1 MKSSNA
7 QIVVVDDNSQLRKI
21 CEAKQDLQVVKALV
35 QISDDCDG
43 EMNGKDGM
51 WKWKELEVMETGDV
65 DEEFEKRQ
73 SQVTPDQCCAILYTS
88 GTTGNPKGAMI
99 SHDNFTWTLT
109 TLSKRLGIST
119 SEQEVFMSYLPIS
132 HMAGQMIDVFL
143 SLYVAA
149 TVYFAEKN
157 AIKSSF
163 LETLTETRPTLF
175 MGKKLFI

>member
-7 QIVVVDDNSQLRKI
+7 QIVVVDDNSQLKKI
-21 CEAKQDLQVVKALV
+21 CEAKQDLQRVKALI
-35 QISDDCDG
+35 QMTNYCDG
-43 EMNGKDGM
+43 EMNGKAGM
-51 WKWKELEVMETGDV
+51 WKWNELEMMKTDDV
-65 DEEFEKRQ
+65 EGEFDERQ
-73 SQVTPDQCCAILYTS
+73 LKVTPNQCCAVLYTS
-88 GTTGNPKGAMI
+88 GTIGNPKGAMI
-99 SHDNFTWTLT
+99 SHDNFTWTLK
-109 TLSKRLGIST
+109 TLSKRLDIST
-119 SEQEVFMSYLPIS
+119 ANQEVFMSYLPVS

-175 MGKKLFI
+175 MGKLS